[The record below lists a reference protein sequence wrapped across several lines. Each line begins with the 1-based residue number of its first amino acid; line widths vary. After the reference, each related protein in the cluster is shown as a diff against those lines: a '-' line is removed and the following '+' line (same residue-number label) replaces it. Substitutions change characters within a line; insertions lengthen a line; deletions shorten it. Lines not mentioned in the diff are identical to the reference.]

1 MYLSAN
7 RYKVEIIFQAIGGGL
22 VKREGIWNLVFTDNN
37 YHEFR
42 YITGDLQLNVSFTVL
57 NMKTDICCRL
67 MGDVS
72 CNCPANFK
80 VSFNKTEIFM
90 KSIYKPIL
98 YIDLQTYAYT
108 KEFIIQQI

>member
-1 MYLSAN
+1 MLSVN
-7 RYKVEIIFQAIGGGL
+7 RYKVKTTFQAIGGGL

-42 YITGDLQLNVSFTVL
+42 YITGDLQLNVSFTIL

-72 CNCPANFK
+72 CTCPSNFK
-80 VSFNKTEIFM
+80 VSFNKISFYEI
-90 KSIYKPIL
+90 
-98 YIDLQTYAYT
+98 
-108 KEFIIQQI
+108 